1 MSHYDKTIQGKA
13 KEAFL
18 AGETIAAIATRFE
31 MSRRQIERWA
41 KAGNWREEKEAL
53 GKTNVVPMQK
63 PNAKPQTTTAPPTR
77 SKRKTSEKASEI
89 DELEIVEF
97 AIADLSA
104 AMYAA
109 SKSGDDNG
117 KGIDVRAL
125 GGLAGGLVRLLE
137 YRRKICPP
145 TAAELAELA
154 IALGCSP
161 ETFMQALHETWR
173 KQA

>member
-1 MSHYDKTIQGKA
+1 MSHYDKTIQDKA

-41 KAGNWREEKEAL
+41 KAGNWREAKEAL

-63 PNAKPQTTTAPPTR
+63 PKAVVQTTAPPMR
-77 SKRKTSEKASEI
+77 SKRKASEI
-89 DELEIVEF
+89 DELQIVEL

-109 SKSGDDNG
+109 SNSSDDNG

-154 IALGCSP
+154 IAIGYSP
-161 ETFMQALHETWR
+161 ETFMQALHEAWR
-173 KQA
+173 RQA

>member
-1 MSHYDKTIQGKA
+1 MSHYDKTIQDKA
-13 KEAFL
+13 KTAFL
-18 AGETIAAIATRFE
+18 AGETIAAIARRFE

-41 KAGNWREEKEAL
+41 EAGNWREEKKAL

-77 SKRKTSEKASEI
+77 SKRKASEI
-89 DELEIVEF
+89 DELEIVEL

-109 SKSGDDNG
+109 SKSSDDNG